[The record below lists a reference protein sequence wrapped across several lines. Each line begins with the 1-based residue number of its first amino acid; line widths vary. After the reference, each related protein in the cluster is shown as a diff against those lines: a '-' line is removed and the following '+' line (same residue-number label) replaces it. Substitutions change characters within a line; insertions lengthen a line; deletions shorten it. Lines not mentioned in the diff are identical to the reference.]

1 MFIYGMIDDLYQ
13 KNVRFSK
20 LKLFF
25 SIRSIY
31 SMKYG
36 ITQPRI
42 SIFLLIYTHKQQ
54 KKKAEGPTD
63 PQQPAKKRPP
73 TIPEATPPVAV
84 GTTSGD
90 PEALKQQIE
99 AQGNKVRDLKSG
111 GADKV

>member
-1 MFIYGMIDDLYQ
+1 MCALQHTRWTHQGDAY
-13 KNVRFSK
+13 
-20 LKLFF
+20 
-25 SIRSIY
+25 IRVKGQTRADCTCTIHDT
-31 SMKYG
+31 K
-36 ITQPRI
+36 
-42 SIFLLIYTHKQQ
+42 FTHTHTHTHIQQ

-111 GADKV
+111 GADKVG